1 MIQDTQ
7 SGQPI
12 DKIAER
18 KKVDN
23 TK

>member
-1 MIQDTQ
+1 MIQYTQ

-18 KKVDN
+18 KKVNN